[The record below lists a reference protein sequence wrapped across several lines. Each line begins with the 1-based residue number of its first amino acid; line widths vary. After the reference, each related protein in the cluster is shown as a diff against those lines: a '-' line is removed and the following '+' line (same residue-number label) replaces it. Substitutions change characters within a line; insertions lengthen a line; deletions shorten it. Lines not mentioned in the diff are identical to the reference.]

1 MRPLLGTENVT
12 LGTLTSGSTDG
23 TWIALPQAFSR
34 HTVRGLFAAGS
45 SSTVQL
51 RGAMSSD
58 STATG
63 IVVLATIDN
72 STQIAWNSTA
82 VPVTWIEARAT
93 AISSGTIAVTYA
105 GTVA

>member
-1 MRPLLGTENVT
+1 
-12 LGTLTSGSTDG
+12 
-23 TWIALPQAFSR
+23 
-34 HTVRGLFAAGS
+34 
-45 SSTVQL
+45 
-51 RGAMSSD
+51 MSSD
-58 STATG
+58 STAAG